1 MSRPYNG
8 PILCG
13 LGICKGKR
21 EGFHKVLD
29 KLHISKIMQIYVFYM
44 PFLVLLCIIMMTL
57 VRVLLFSGRGESIG
71 LPLFLFNEVCPARKI
86 PGQGRLR

>member
-1 MSRPYNG
+1 Y
-8 PILCG
+8 PIMDLSSVVWEFVKE
-13 LGICKGKR
+13 KGRVSIKY
-21 EGFHKVLD
+21 LD

-57 VRVLLFSGRGESIG
+57 VRVLLFPGRGESIG